1 VRPFLSVLLT
11 SVVGLVAVGAIAQET
26 TLEVRLDPPRFGVE
40 DNVRL
45 VVKINEPPGGIGVPD
60 LGSLDNLE
68 VVGGPSRGTEVRFI
82 NGVSSQA
89 VSFTWVL
96 HAQKVGA
103 AAVGPITVRA
113 AGTTLSADRI
123 TADVVAGSVAPPP
136 RSRVV
141 DPFDPFGQIFGRRAQ
156 PEREGKLALRQLVSD
171 GEVVVG
177 EPVIA
182 SVVLDTTVT
191 SLDRFEWISIPSYPG
206 WWAQRVEI
214 SEQPA
219 PEVIQW
225 DGAQAV
231 RYLVARSVLVPLSSG
246 DLELPAAEARI
257 GIRGRSLFAPPQV
270 VERSTGSVTVA
281 VKSRPPA
288 PPGYGGAVGDLRYSV
303 SLAPEH
309 VAFGESSVVTVRL
322 EGKGNL
328 PLVERPSAWPAC
340 SSCETYPPEEDSNVK
355 VDASGLSGSREWRMT
370 VLPRESG
377 ELELEPVTM
386 SVFDPAA
393 GRYRSQTLGPLT
405 LVVDPPPATPTPSPV
420 PGEVQAGDRGAAD
433 DVGSRPRG
441 PDSSWMWVA
450 AALVVGVV
458 LGGVVVA
465 LAGRRRHQILPPASR
480 GQSPADR
487 ARELQNALERWWL
500 DVRDRPIAAELREPM
515 ESLRRELEAVRFA
528 PGRADHSHTVEDLE
542 SRLRRLI
549 RRA

>member
-1 VRPFLSVLLT
+1 MRRFLSVVLT
-11 SVVGLVAVGAIAQET
+11 SVVGLAAVGAAAQET

-45 VVKINEPPGGIGVPD
+45 VVKINEPPDGIGVPD

-96 HAQKVGA
+96 HATKVGG

-171 GEVVVG
+171 GDVVVG
-177 EPVIA
+177 EPVVA
-182 SVVLDTTVT
+182 TVVLDTTVT
-191 SLDRFEWISIPSYPG
+191 SLDRFEWITIPSYPG

-225 DGAQAV
+225 DGAQAF

-270 VERSTGSVTVA
+270 VERSTGSVTVT
-281 VKSRPPA
+281 VKSRPTA

-328 PLVERPSAWPAC
+328 PLVERPSAWPVC
-340 SSCETYPPEEDSNVK
+340 SSCETYPPEEDSDVK
-355 VDASGLSGSREWRMT
+355 VDTSGLSGSREWRMT
-370 VLPRESG
+370 LLPRESG

-405 LVVDPPPATPTPSPV
+405 LVVDPPPATPTPSPL
-420 PGEVQAGDRGAAD
+420 PGEVQAGDGGTVEE
-433 DVGSRPRG
+433 VGSRPDG
-441 PDSSWMWVA
+441 PDSSWVWVV
-450 AALVVGVV
+450 AALVVGVA

-465 LAGRRRHQILPPASR
+465 LAGRRRHQIVPPTRR